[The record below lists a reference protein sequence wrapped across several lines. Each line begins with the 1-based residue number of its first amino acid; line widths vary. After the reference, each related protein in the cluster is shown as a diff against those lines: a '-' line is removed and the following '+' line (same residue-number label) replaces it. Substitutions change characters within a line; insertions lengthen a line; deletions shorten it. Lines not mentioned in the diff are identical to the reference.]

1 MADNK
6 QKTENVAAQ
15 EVVEPA
21 NVATDP
27 NKEIV
32 RKAFKDADND
42 VTFDD
47 VDVTPKELTDA
58 LVALDISFVVGDMPH
73 KTEGGGITYKKTL
86 IVSEKEKIRKIIDGK
101 D

>member
-1 MADNK
+1 MENDK
-6 QKTENVAAQ
+6 QKIENETAQ
-15 EVVEPA
+15 EFIEPTNVVA
-21 NVATDP
+21 DP

-58 LVALDISFVVGDMPH
+58 LVALDISFVMADMPH
-73 KTEGGGITYKKTL
+73 KTEDGGITYKKAL